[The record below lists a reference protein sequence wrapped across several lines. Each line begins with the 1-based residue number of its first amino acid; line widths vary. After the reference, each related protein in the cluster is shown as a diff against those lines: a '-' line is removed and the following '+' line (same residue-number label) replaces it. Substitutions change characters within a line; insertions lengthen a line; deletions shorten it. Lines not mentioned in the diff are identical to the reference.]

1 MRGLESTC
9 ILTVVVFLA
18 CLFVCKNYIFMLHF
32 MQLEAM
38 VEVGVLAVSYFF
50 KKYCFGVIYQYWR
63 FLNRKQTIDRL
74 VYCKS

>member
-1 MRGLESTC
+1 
-9 ILTVVVFLA
+9 
-18 CLFVCKNYIFMLHF
+18 MLHF

-38 VEVGVLAVSYFF
+38 VEVGVLAVTYFF

-74 VYCKS
+74 VYCKSSKTNVHMWKYNFSMRKRQENLKFCKM

>member
-1 MRGLESTC
+1 
-9 ILTVVVFLA
+9 
-18 CLFVCKNYIFMLHF
+18 MLHF

-38 VEVGVLAVSYFF
+38 VEVGVLAVSYFL